1 MPLAIAVITEDDEVA
16 DDLHIAL
23 PAGNFHVRRYTGAW
37 HLEDDPESGV
47 ADVLIL
53 DYQTVLGDIH
63 GCVLRCLAGMVDIP
77 LVILANAPETR
88 SVVAAMQAGASTVL
102 EKPVAPDALRD
113 AISDAAGVEKQPLAW
128 PVCLEQL
135 TRQQRRV
142 VQLVYAGRSNR
153 DIGETL
159 GISVKT
165 VEMHRNRIMGTL
177 GQSSVAGLIRLID
190 RETGG
195 SPGWSSLGGGAP
207 QTVLR
212 LRR

>member
-1 MPLAIAVITEDDEVA
+1 MPMAIAVITEDDEVA
-16 DDLHIAL
+16 DDLRTAL
-23 PAGNFHVRRYTGAW
+23 SAGNFHVRRYTGAW

-113 AISDAAGVEKQPLAW
+113 AI
-128 PVCLEQL
+128 
-135 TRQQRRV
+135 
-142 VQLVYAGRSNR
+142 
-153 DIGETL
+153 
-159 GISVKT
+159 
-165 VEMHRNRIMGTL
+165 
-177 GQSSVAGLIRLID
+177 
-190 RETGG
+190 
-195 SPGWSSLGGGAP
+195 
-207 QTVLR
+207 
-212 LRR
+212 